1 MFENKKLDEWLDR
14 RTDEALKK
22 LDAKEAIPSEEMVI
36 LMLKAQPNHF
46 THLDSDLRNE
56 IKHLREDMAKQF
68 AATDKRFEDINKRF
82 EAVDGRFAEARE
94 DTNRR
99 FAEVREDMNKRF
111 EAVDKRFAEV
121 REDMNKRF
129 ETMDKRFSF
138 TQWLIGFGITLIVV
152 MMSLYQFLQ
161 PPQ

>member
-1 MFENKKLDEWLDR
+1 MFDNKNLDEWLDQR
-14 RTDEALKK
+14 ADEALKK
-22 LDAKEAIPSEEMVI
+22 FGAKETISSEEMMV
-36 LMLKAQPNHF
+36 LMLKYQSNHF

-68 AATDKRFEDINKRF
+68 AATDKRFEDMNKRF
-82 EAVDGRFAEARE
+82 EAVDRRFAEARE

-99 FAEVREDMNKRF
+99 FAEVREDTNRRF
-111 EAVDKRFAEV
+111 EAVDRRFAEV
-121 REDMNKRF
+121 REDMN
-129 ETMDKRFSF
+129 KRFSF